1 MVAGE
6 WLCVYDIRINK
17 PMVKE
22 STHAGDALCIDW
34 HPTRKY
40 VIATGGGRDRSVKG
54 LFVVTLARISI
65 LDHTGLIIA
74 MLLFILQFGIWRAL

>member
-22 STHAGDALCIDW
+22 STHAGDATCIDW

-54 LFVVTLARISI
+54 LFVVTLAHISI